1 VPGYTGLAFVPH
13 EQVLAGQKPL
23 CPRIRP
29 KGTVVREASLE
40 CLSKPAL
47 KLVQTDQGTAQQ
59 RKGIME
65 IDSPLIARG
74 EPPHPAQ
81 PGKGSFDNPAMAPE
95 PLTILDTSTSNAG
108 LNTPPAA
115 R

>member
-1 VPGYTGLAFVPH
+1 
-13 EQVLAGQKPL
+13 
-23 CPRIRP
+23 
-29 KGTVVREASLE
+29 
-40 CLSKPAL
+40 
-47 KLVQTDQGTAQQ
+47 
-59 RKGIME
+59 ME

-74 EPPHPAQ
+74 ESPHPAQ

-115 R
+115 RSAATSMIVCLVRMELVGATARASWPPRRNRWHAVEQSCQWRTIVHVGSREQYSQRDTVAIG